1 MSTHPAGGADT
12 VSLEKMYVCLLI
24 VNGHLCLQ

>member
-1 MSTHPAGGADT
+1 MSAHLAAGADT
-12 VSLEKMYVCLLI
+12 VSLDKIDFCLLI